1 MDIFELKY
9 VAMAIRRKVPL
20 RRRIPSVFIEKQPQQ
35 EEEKQVKKKSSLW
48 KIKLEDL
55 MNDNHECGNYDA
67 DNLYSKDEGYYSG
80 RIKILKRNHHNGD
93 FRYGIDKD
101 FIKNGK
107 KSVSQL
113 ILYWESRNTELSIFT
128 VLAYFISFKLN
139 ALSTFQSSFPYI
151 SKTNIQRSHPV
162 AVVDSVTLMLLLCD
176 AVICCRAESFC
187 SKAIILHKTKI
198 KISRHIGNWGWCM
211 TGKKSLQAAR
221 PSDHK
226 IAHGRCYFTQALLDS
241 RAHHF
246 TNHGLCHFTIYAFF
260 SSFPVKDGGKN

>member
-1 MDIFELKY
+1 
-9 VAMAIRRKVPL
+9 MAIRRKVPL

-113 ILYWESRNTELSIFT
+113 ILYWESVWLLGSGIASKCAAKYGTLDIYCFGIFH
-128 VLAYFISFKLN
+128 IFKIN

-162 AVVDSVTLMLLLCD
+162 AVVDSVTLMK
-176 AVICCRAESFC
+176 R
-187 SKAIILHKTKI
+187 
-198 KISRHIGNWGWCM
+198 
-211 TGKKSLQAAR
+211 KSTAAR
-221 PSDHK
+221 PSDHN
-226 IAHGRCYFTQALLDS
+226 IAHGRCYFTQASLDS

-246 TNHGLCHFTIYAFF
+246 TITNHGLCHFTIYAFF
-260 SSFPVKDGGKN
+260 SSFPVKDGLTVAIETAYLDIQHLMRLKRVFQK